1 MEFVEKNYVGFKAL
15 EVNCSG
21 CPHLSSLKDTNCIN
35 CINSLNKE
43 FDLLELRKSFSTIYF
58 EKGLSSSLKNDNF
71 HIFKPYIV
79 PLFINYYIIPPKE
92 EVEVPELLRYSIEV
106 EGGIKKINFLP
117 KEYFLSIED
126 LKLFDEYVK
135 KIQNEE
141 ISIEKIDELVPEDKQ
156 YLRRLIRNYTYGLG
170 IVEEIL
176 TLPFVQ
182 DLYINSPGSSR
193 IFINHSK
200 EGQLITNIVLKEEF
214 LNKIGTNLRTNS
226 GRPFDEAFP
235 VIHTMISSTNSRV
248 CGITVPLSF
257 NGSGFAIRKHNTKP
271 LTLFDLIE
279 KKFLSSEVMAF
290 LWFLLDNQVSI
301 LVTGPRGAGK
311 TTLLGALILHINR
324 NNRFIVIEDTAEL
337 PSEFMR
343 NNNFNIEHLR
353 TSSIDSD
360 DTYELSNDMALRT
373 ALRLGES
380 VLVVGEVRGSEA
392 KMLFEAMRV
401 GAAGNSVLGTIHGSD
416 AFDTFDRIV
425 NDLGI
430 PPTSFK
436 ATDIVISCSYLNID
450 GKRERRLTG
459 ITEIK
464 KDWIKNP
471 SKEKGFYDLFTYNPK
486 RKKYKKGDLS
496 KSQLIKKIA
505 YKRAMSMKEIEKE
518 LKERK
523 KIIDLIMKNIDNIG
537 LKEEM
542 KVIDLINNR
551 VNNLEKKIREI
562 VNTQTVAKNII
573 LDELHLAG
581 ATSARK
587 AIPTKELYERVSS
600 RVSRRSF
607 NKMLISLSE
616 KKMIG
621 SIDKDGTLYW
631 YLLPKRYLT
640 KR

>member
-1 MEFVEKNYVGFKAL
+1 MDFVEKEYVGFKAL

-21 CPHLSSLKDTNCIN
+21 CPHLSSLKDINCIN
-35 CINSLNKE
+35 CINKINKE
-43 FDLLELRKSFSTIYF
+43 FDLLELRKKFSTIYF
-58 EKGLSSSLKNDNF
+58 EKELSKSLKNDNF
-71 HIFKPYIV
+71 HLFKPYIV
-79 PLFINYYIIPPKE
+79 PLFLNYYIFPPKE
-92 EVEVPELLRYSIEV
+92 DVEVPELLSYNIKV
-106 EGGIKKINFLP
+106 EGGINKIDFFP
-117 KEYFLSIED
+117 KEFFLSIED
-126 LKLFDEYVK
+126 LKQFDEYVK

-141 ISIEKIDELVPEDKQ
+141 ISIEEIDKIVPEDKH
-156 YLRRLIRNYTYGLG
+156 YLKRLIRNYTYGLG

-182 DLYINSPGSSR
+182 DLYINSPGTSR
-193 IFINHSK
+193 VFINHSEK
-200 EGQLITNIVLKEEF
+200 GQLITNIVLKEEF

-235 VIHTMISSTNSRV
+235 VIHTMINSTNSRV

-257 NGSGFAIRKHNTKP
+257 NGSGFAIRKHTTKP
-271 LTLFDLIE
+271 LTLFDLID

-324 NNRFIVIEDTAEL
+324 NNRFIIIEDTAEL

-343 NNNFNIEHLR
+343 KNEFNIEHLR

-360 DTYELSNDMALRT
+360 DTYELSNDIALRT

-450 GKRERRLTG
+450 GKRERKLIG
-459 ITEIK
+459 VTEIK

-471 SKEKGFYDLFTYNPK
+471 LKEKGFYNLFAYNPK
-486 RKKYKKGDLS
+486 SKKYKRSDLS
-496 KSQLIKKIA
+496 KSPLIKKIA
-505 YKRAMSMKEIEKE
+505 YKRAMSFKQIEKE

-523 KIIDLIMKNIDNIG
+523 KIIDIIVKNIDNIG
-537 LKEEM
+537 LKEKM
-542 KVIDLINNR
+542 KLVDLINNK
-551 VNNLEKKIREI
+551 VNNLEKRVIEI
-562 VNTQTVAKNII
+562 VKSQTNEKNII
-573 LDELHLAG
+573 LDELYLVG
-581 ATSARK
+581 ATTAKRS
-587 AIPTKELYERVSS
+587 IPTKELYERVSS
-600 RVSRRSF
+600 RISRRNF
-607 NKMLISLSE
+607 NKLLIQLSE
-616 KKMIG
+616 KGKVCSLDKED
-621 SIDKDGTLYW
+621 SIYW
-631 YLLPKRYLT
+631 YLPKRYLT
-640 KR
+640 KK